1 MTKQILILFLLFAC
15 ASTAQ
20 AEPKLEENFFNGK
33 DLNGWK
39 GEMEFWSVKDGV
51 IVGNS
56 DKNLSNNKFLWSD
69 IEVGDFYLSLD
80 VRMPK
85 DDRNAGIQFR
95 SQPTDTSNLQA
106 VGYQADAGKN
116 VWGRLYHE
124 HGRCKLDW
132 RDRGEKAV
140 KPGEWNR
147 YEIMAVGN
155 RIWTAI
161 NGQMAVSIN
170 DLAGGEKR
178 GFIALQIHSGQ
189 AQTVEYKINKL
200 VHNPKVELEGMSEAE
215 LIQEADA
222 KTIERQ
228 PNFVIIYTD
237 DQGYG
242 DLSCFGSETVKTP
255 HIDRMAKEGRK
266 FTNFTMP
273 TSLCTP
279 SRASLLTGSYAKRV
293 GMHEWVLLPHSDK
306 GLNPAEH
313 TIADQLKSQG
323 YKTAMF
329 GKWHLGHHKET
340 LPHRNGFDTWF
351 GIPYSND
358 MNHPDNQGKPDLSL
372 AGLDELWR
380 DQMST
385 LTKWKTPLMENDSI
399 VELPV
404 DQRTITRRYTD
415 KAIDFIKERGKKN
428 KPFFVYLPH
437 TMPHLPLYVPEEYF
451 DADPK
456 KAYIKTME
464 HIDAEVGR
472 LLDYL
477 RESGLDKNTYVIF
490 TSDNGPAAGNKHHA
504 GSSGGLRGQKVTTFE
519 GGLRVPCVMWAP
531 GKIPAGTTCDELM
544 TTLDV
549 LPTIASL
556 TKSKLPGNRKIDGID
571 ASALLTDANAK
582 SPRKDM
588 LIYDGH
594 GRLEGI
600 RQEPWKLL
608 IKKNGNTML
617 FNLDDDV
624 NEQTNL
630 VDANANRVA
639 QLTDRMNELGAEVD
653 ANTRAPWKKN
663 QTLPQ
668 APAEISFDKSELLS
682 HTSAKL
688 VPSKVGGQAIRS
700 RVEFSPTV
708 NWQTDKKPFTISAW
722 VKPDGLRQ
730 AGILCCGG
738 YGWLHG
744 WLLDMQGDG
753 SLRFETSNR
762 NNQNNGSVKTK
773 RGLLKP
779 GKWTHVAV
787 AVHSNKWADLFVDG
801 EIVAKNRL
809 NGIDLANP
817 KAKLVIGGIE
827 NSTNHNFPGVIDQV
841 KMVAGNAQS
850 PGEVGEYYHPVRSKL
865 GNEASGNEGGP
876 EAIKRF
882 SSSQS
887 RGIANPFSNGEFTVE
902 PNEMIVF
909 MGQTDMVRSRLDGT
923 LESTIASHFAKQKPR
938 LRNMAWESDTVYEQ
952 WRDIDFGS
960 WEDQLNAVGA
970 TTVIAQFGQIEAMQG
985 AKRLPEF
992 IAAYEKLL
1000 DQIAKR
1006 TRRLVL
1012 ISPRPFEKPVSDL
1025 MPDHS
1030 GKNDVVAQYRDAIK
1044 QLAESRNAVFVDLFD
1059 RPYPVGS
1066 PTQRGRVTTNGI
1078 HLTDKNQSIVAIQ
1091 IASALALPTTKVA
1104 NHLRSTIIEKNRLW
1118 YDNWRP
1124 MNWSFA
1130 FGDRTQQMFSKASG
1144 DRPPLKVEIEE
1155 FKPLLQK
1162 ADEDIH
1168 LAALGNP
1175 VEMTPAPVMQPASA
1189 PPGDHSV
1196 EAQMASFKVLDGFEI
1211 NLFASEA
1218 DGIVKPVQM
1227 RWDDRGRLW
1236 VICTPTYPHVEPGLR
1251 PGDYIVVCE
1260 DTDGDGKADKFDRFA
1275 EGLFIPMGLEF
1286 GDGGLYITEATE
1298 LVHIKDT
1305 DNDGKADQRTVIL
1318 SGFGTADSH
1327 QMINGLERGPLG
1339 DFWFTQGHHAY
1350 SRVETPWGVSQLD
1363 KSGVWRYR
1371 PATGKLDGF
1380 FNKSMSGL
1388 NCQGVTHDDW
1398 GQTFHNSAAG
1408 SGGFY
1413 TSPGAIATLR
1423 TRGLKCLTPNP
1434 SRNTG
1439 IEFIGSSH
1447 LPDELQGQ
1455 IVWGAFMSNSIEL
1468 RQLSDDGSGFIAKK
1482 MPDLVQSS
1490 RQEFR
1495 PVNTRVGPDGAIYV
1509 ADWYNLTIG
1518 HYQASYADPM
1528 RDRTHGRI
1536 WRITAKDRPLLET
1549 PDFDSLDI
1557 NGLIAL
1563 LSSKD
1568 RLTRTNAKKRLFD
1581 LPSDKVIPVVD
1592 QKLATAQDAAL
1603 IYQLAGVLAAHEEVR
1618 PELIDTMINAEEP
1631 RLRAIGARLIGRW
1644 SDRIDNPLE
1653 LLEKTAADE
1662 NPRVRMESIV
1672 AATHITSPQ
1681 SIKVVTKTLDFPQD
1695 RFIEHAF
1702 FLAVHA
1708 LRDQWLDGLES
1719 GELNFDENPD
1729 HLSTLLN
1736 IDPKGTLDLVRQLA
1750 QSKQPEHLALLVRV
1764 GQPKDLN
1771 FAFKHGSRSPEV
1783 LKSLLEAARI
1793 HRKNPSGETIPTL
1806 TAILETKNPGTLSYA
1821 ISLAGAWKARSATDF
1836 VVAQL
1841 SGVDTSEAVRL
1852 AAIENL
1858 IKINDTPKHRELIE
1872 RFASADQPAAVQ
1884 NAAIKTIAAVDASQ
1898 AACLVLKLLPT
1909 ISEAKEMT
1917 PLVAILLQG
1926 PGRGDQLAA
1935 LLGKEPLDK
1944 AVTDRLQQALG
1955 LTGQTSKSLAAAIN
1969 KAHGNTGKIPEYDA
1983 RFVKA
1988 LKREVQT
1995 KGDFERGKT
2004 AYTKAGTCIGCHK
2017 INGVGGMIGPNLS
2030 EVGAGR
2036 SLELL
2041 IESVL
2046 WPNRQ
2051 IREGYMTTRIT
2062 TKGNQLYV
2070 GYKTA
2075 DKDGAITLRDIATT
2089 NQRKIAKADVIK
2101 EEEAGSA
2108 MVAGLTSALS
2118 RQELADLIAYM
2129 AGLKKK

>member
-1 MTKQILILFLLFAC
+1 M
-15 ASTAQ
+15 
-20 AEPKLEENFFNGK
+20 AEPKVEENFFNGK
-33 DLNGWK
+33 NLTGWK

-51 IVGNS
+51 LVGHS
-56 DKNLSNNKFLWSD
+56 DETLHNNKFLWSD
-69 IEVGDFYLSLD
+69 VEVGDFYLSVD
-80 VRMPK
+80 VRMPI
-85 DDRNAGIQFR
+85 DQRNAGIQFR
-95 SQPTDTSNLQA
+95 SQPIKESKNFQA
-106 VGYQADAGKN
+106 KGYQADMGKG
-116 VWGRLYHE
+116 VWARLYHE
-124 HGRCKLDW
+124 HGRGILDW
-132 RDRGEKAV
+132 RDRGEKKV
-140 KPGEWNR
+140 KPGEWNH

-155 RIWTAI
+155 RIWSAMNGQISVAI
-161 NGQMAVSIN
+161 NDQ
-170 DLAGGEKR
+170 AGSELR
-178 GFIALQIHSGQ
+178 GYIALQIHSGP
-189 AQTVEYKINKL
+189 AQTVEYRINKL
-200 VHNPKVELEGMSEAE
+200 VHNPKVELAGMTEAE
-215 LIQEADA
+215 LNQEADA

-323 YKTAMF
+323 YKTGMF

-358 MNHPDNQGKPDLSL
+358 MNHPENQVKPDLSL

-415 KAIDFIKERGKKN
+415 KAIDFIKESGKKN

-437 TMPHLPLYVPEEYF
+437 TMPHLPLYVPEEFF

-477 RESGLDKNTYVIF
+477 RDSGLDKSTYVIF

-571 ASALLTDANAK
+571 ATALLIDANAK
-582 SPRKDM
+582 SPRKEM

-630 VDANANRVA
+630 SDTNADLVA
-639 QLTDRMNELGAEVD
+639 QLTDRMNKLGAEVD
-653 ANTRAPWKKN
+653 ANTRAPWQKN
-663 QTLPQ
+663 ETLPQ
-668 APAEISFDKSELLS
+668 APAEISFDNPDLLS

-688 VPSKVGGQAIRS
+688 VPSQVGGQAIRS

-738 YGWLHG
+738 YGWRHG
-744 WLLDMQGDG
+744 WLLDVHGDG
-753 SLRFETSNR
+753 SIRFETSNR
-762 NNQNNGSVKTK
+762 KNQGNGTVKTK
-773 RGLLKP
+773 GGLLKP
-779 GKWTHVAV
+779 GVWTHVAV
-787 AVHSNKWADLFVDG
+787 AVHSNQWADVFVNG
-801 EIVAKNRL
+801 EIVAKEQL
-809 NGIDLANP
+809 KSIDIANP
-817 KAKLVIGGIE
+817 KARLVIGGIE
-827 NSTNHNFPGVIDQV
+827 NSTNNNFPGLIDQV
-841 KMVAGNAQS
+841 QIFDKAHSPSEVAD
-850 PGEVGEYYHPVRSKL
+850 YYQPVRAKLDKLASAYEEKRDAWERFGGDSKN
-865 GNEASGNEGGP
+865 GAEP
-876 EAIKRF
+876 E
-882 SSSQS
+882 
-887 RGIANPFSNGEFTVE
+887 PFADGKFTVG
-902 PNEMIVF
+902 PNETIVF

-923 LESTIASHFAKQKPR
+923 LEAIIASQYAEQKPR
-938 LRNMAWESDTVYEQ
+938 LRNMAWEADTVYHQ

-960 WEDQLNAVGA
+960 WQDQLDAVGA
-970 TTVIAQFGQIEAMQG
+970 TMVIAQFGQVEAMDG
-985 AKRLPEF
+985 ADRLPHF
-992 IAAYEKLL
+992 IDAYEKLL
-1000 DQIAKR
+1000 DQIEK
-1006 TRRLVL
+1006 TTKRLVL
-1012 ISPRPFEKPVSDL
+1012 ISPRPFEKPSSAL
-1025 MPDHS
+1025 MPDLT
-1030 GKNDVVAQYRDAIK
+1030 GKNDVVLKYTKAIGE
-1044 QLAESRNAVFVDLFD
+1044 LANQRNAVFVDLTI
-1059 RPYPVGS
+1059 PLL
-1066 PTQRGRVTTNGI
+1066 TGRSVKVTSNGI
-1078 HLTDKNQSIVAIQ
+1078 HITDAQQKIVARQ
-1091 IASALALPTTKVA
+1091 IASALGLDARPPESLQASV
-1104 NHLRSTIIEKNRLW
+1104 LEKNRLW

-1130 FGDRTQQMFSKASG
+1130 YGDRTKQMFSKAG
-1144 DRPPLKVEIEE
+1144 GQRQPLKVELED
-1155 FKPLLQK
+1155 FKPILAE
-1162 ADEDIH
+1162 ADDRVHRI
-1168 LAALGNP
+1168 ALGEG
-1175 VEMTPAPVMQPASA
+1175 VDIIPAPVMKPAPA

-1196 EAQMASFKVLDGFEI
+1196 TAQMESFKVRDGYEI

-1236 VICTPTYPHVEPGLR
+1236 VICTPTYPHIEPGLR
-1251 PGDYIVVCE
+1251 PGDYIMVCE

-1286 GDGGLYITEATE
+1286 GDGGLYICEATE
-1298 LVHIKDT
+1298 LVHLKDT

-1339 DFWFTQGHHAY
+1339 DLWFTQGHHAF
-1350 SRVETPWGVSQLD
+1350 SRVETPWGISRLERA
-1363 KSGVWRYR
+1363 GVWRYR
-1371 PATGKLDGF
+1371 PATGKLEGY
-1380 FNKSMSGL
+1380 FNNSKSGL

-1398 GQTFHNSAAG
+1398 GQTFHNSAAY

-1413 TSPGAIATLR
+1413 TSPGAIDSLR
-1423 TRGLKCLTPNP
+1423 TRNLACITPNP

-1468 RQLSDDGSGFIAKK
+1468 RQLHDDGAGFKAEK

-1495 PVNTRVGPDGAIYV
+1495 PVNTRIGPDGAIYV

-1536 WRITAKDRPLLET
+1536 WRITAKDRPLLKA
-1549 PDFDSLDI
+1549 PDFDNLDI

-1563 LSSKD
+1563 LSSSD
-1568 RLTRTNAKKRLFD
+1568 RLTRTNAKKRLFN
-1581 LPSDKVIPVVD
+1581 LPNDQVIPLVD
-1592 QKLATAQDAAL
+1592 QALAETEDPAQ
-1603 IYQLAGVLAAHEEVR
+1603 IYELAGVIAAHEQVR
-1618 PELIDTMINAEEP
+1618 PALIDTMINSDEP
-1631 RLRAIGARLIGRW
+1631 GLRAIGVRLVGRW
-1644 SDRIDNPLE
+1644 QDRLDDPLSI
-1653 LLEKTAADE
+1653 LEKMAADDH
-1662 NPRVRMESIV
+1662 PRMRMESIV
-1672 AATHITSPQ
+1672 AATRVKSPH
-1681 SIKVVTKTLDFPQD
+1681 SIKVVTKTLDHPQD
-1695 RFIEHAF
+1695 RFIDHAF
-1702 FLAVHA
+1702 FLAVNA
-1708 LRDQWLDGLES
+1708 LREQWLGGLER
-1719 GELNFDENPD
+1719 GELSFDDKPN
-1729 HLSTLLN
+1729 HLSAILD
-1736 IDPKGTLDLVRQLA
+1736 IDSNGTLDVVRKLA
-1750 QSKQPEHLALLVRV
+1750 QSKQPHHLALLAKV
-1764 GQPKDLN
+1764 GQPKDLS
-1771 FAFKHGSRSPEV
+1771 FALEHGSDSPQV
-1783 LKSLLEAARI
+1783 LLALLDAARI
-1793 HRKNPSGETIPTL
+1793 HQKRPGSDVKSALESILTKKNPETLP
-1806 TAILETKNPGTLSYA
+1806 TAILLAGVWKVPGTA
-1821 ISLAGAWKARSATDF
+1821 DTVKAALTDP
-1836 VVAQL
+1836 A
-1841 SGVDTSEAVRL
+1841 SSDAVRQS
-1852 AAIENL
+1852 AIETL
-1858 IKINDTPKHRELIE
+1858 LLLKDIPPHRQQIE
-1872 RFASADQPAAVQ
+1872 AFATAKSSHIVR
-1884 NAAIKTIAAVDASQ
+1884 NAAIQAIARVDATK
-1898 AACLVLKLLPT
+1898 AAQLAYDLLPSIGET
-1909 ISEAKEMT
+1909 KDMT

-1926 PGRGDQLAA
+1926 PGRGDKLAA
-1935 LLGKEPLDK
+1935 LLDAKPLNET
-1944 AVTDRLQQALG
+1944 ATNRLQQALG
-1955 LTGQTSKSLAAAIN
+1955 LTGQTSKSLSAAIA
-1969 KAHGNTGKIPEYDA
+1969 KAQGVTNTIPADYDA
-1983 RFVKA
+1983 DYVNA
-1988 LKREVQT
+1988 LKKEIEA
-1995 KGDFERGKT
+1995 KGNFERGKA
-2004 AYTKAGTCIGCHK
+2004 AYTKAGTCMGCHQ
-2017 INGVGGMIGPNLS
+2017 IDGVGGLIGPDLS

-2036 SLELL
+2036 SLELI

-2051 IREGYMTTRIT
+2051 IREGYMTTKIK
-2062 TKGNQLYV
+2062 TKDNQLHI
-2070 GYKTA
+2070 GYKIGT
-2075 DKDGAITLRDIATT
+2075 KDGAVTLRDIATP
-2089 NQRKIAKADVIK
+2089 NKKKIPKANILK

-2108 MVAGLTSALS
+2108 MVAGLAAALS
-2118 RQELADLIAYM
+2118 RQELADMIAYL